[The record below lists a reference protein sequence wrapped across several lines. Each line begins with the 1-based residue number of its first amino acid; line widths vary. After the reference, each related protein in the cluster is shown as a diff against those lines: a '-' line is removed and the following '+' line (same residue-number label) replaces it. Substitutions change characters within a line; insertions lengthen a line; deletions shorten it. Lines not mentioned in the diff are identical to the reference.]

1 MSNERA
7 RLFVAVEIPQS
18 VRDAVDVAT
27 EEIRRRQPEL
37 KWTSL
42 SSFHV
47 TLAFLGWV
55 DLDAI
60 PVVDRA
66 TAQAAAESEPFTVR
80 LSGEAG
86 TFGSK
91 VLWAGIEESEPLRAL
106 AESVRSNLSAE
117 GFPIES
123 RPFHAHLTL
132 ARGRQ
137 DTRVRR
143 ELAASYDGPRD
154 SWKVDQ
160 VVVMRS
166 RLSRSGARY
175 TVQSAWPLGE
185 EHQLAGPDEPGA

>member
-1 MSNERA
+1 MSNERV

-18 VRDAVDVAT
+18 VRDAVDVAA

-42 SSFHV
+42 SSFHL

-60 PVVDRA
+60 PAVDRA
-66 TAQAAAESEPFTVR
+66 TAQAAAGSEPFTIS
-80 LSGEAG
+80 LTGEAA

-91 VLWAGIEESEPLRAL
+91 VLWAGVQESAPLKAL
-106 AESVRSNLSAE
+106 AEGVRANLSAE
-117 GFPIES
+117 GFPVES

-143 ELAASYDGPRD
+143 ELAASYDGPRG
-154 SWKVDQ
+154 SWKVEQ
-160 VVVMRS
+160 LVVMRS

-185 EHQLAGPDEPGA
+185 EHQLTHPDEPGA

>member
-1 MSNERA
+1 MSDERA

-18 VRDAVDVAT
+18 VRDAVDVAA

-42 SSFHV
+42 SSFHL

-60 PVVDRA
+60 PAVDRA
-66 TAQAAAESEPFTVR
+66 TADAAAESQPFTVS
-80 LSGEAG
+80 LTGEAG

-91 VLWAGIEESEPLRAL
+91 VLWAGIEDNEHLKRL
-106 AESVRSNLSAE
+106 ADTVRSNLAAE
-117 GFPIES
+117 GFSIES

-137 DTRVRR
+137 DVRVRR
-143 ELAASYDGPRD
+143 DLAAGYEGPRD
-154 SWKVDQ
+154 SWRVEQ
-160 VVVMRS
+160 LVVMRS

-175 TVQSAWPLGE
+175 TVQSAWALGE
-185 EHQLAGPDEPGA
+185 DPRLEE

>member
-7 RLFVAVEIPQS
+7 RLFVAVQIPQS
-18 VRDAVDVAT
+18 VRDAVDVAA

-42 SSFHV
+42 SSFHL

-60 PVVDRA
+60 PAVDRA
-66 TAQAAAESEPFTVR
+66 TARAAAASEPFAIR
-80 LSGEAG
+80 LTGEAG

-91 VLWAGIEESEPLRAL
+91 VLWAGIEESTHLKAL
-106 AESVRSNLSAE
+106 ADGVRANLSAE

-143 ELAASYDGPRD
+143 ELATSYDGPRH
-154 SWKVDQ
+154 SWKVEQ

-185 EHQLAGPDEPGA
+185 EHRLAQPDEPGA